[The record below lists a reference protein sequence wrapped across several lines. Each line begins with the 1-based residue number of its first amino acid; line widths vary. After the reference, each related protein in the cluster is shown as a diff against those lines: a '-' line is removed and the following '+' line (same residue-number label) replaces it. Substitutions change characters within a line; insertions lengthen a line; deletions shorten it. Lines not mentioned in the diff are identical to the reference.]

1 MTYLLIIL
9 FLFFHYGRAQQAL
22 FPAAIPLAV
31 RSPYLSCWDQTTNGT
46 NLGTQW
52 STTSDQGRVRCFPF
66 REAAKVNV
74 SQVLGWTVLV
84 RVDES
89 TYSFLG
95 DAPGGSAIMNGTV
108 NVTDTVI
115 TPTQTVVAA
124 QAGPMQINLTFL
136 NPIEVLNPLLTLLM
150 ISADA
155 FLLSPETGSSS
166 QSRSHT
172 WPYLHNRWTVQLM
185 MCRCI
190 RTSAEV
196 HGFNLRVHTIF

>member
-1 MTYLLIIL
+1 M
-9 FLFFHYGRAQQAL
+9 
-22 FPAAIPLAV
+22 
-31 RSPYLSCWDQTTNGT
+31 S
-46 NLGTQW
+46 
-52 STTSDQGRVRCFPF
+52 FPF

-74 SQVLGWTVLV
+74 SQILGWAVLV
-84 RVDES
+84 RIDGL

-95 DAPGGSAIMNGTV
+95 DAPGGSAIVNGIV

-115 TPTQTVVAA
+115 TPTQTVLAA
-124 QAGPMQINLTFL
+124 QAGPMRINLTFL
-136 NPIEVLNPLLTLLM
+136 NPIEVRNSLLTLLM
-150 ISADA
+150 TSADA
-155 FLLSPETGSSS
+155 FLFSPEIGSSS

-196 HGFNLRVHTIF
+196 HGFTLRVHTIF